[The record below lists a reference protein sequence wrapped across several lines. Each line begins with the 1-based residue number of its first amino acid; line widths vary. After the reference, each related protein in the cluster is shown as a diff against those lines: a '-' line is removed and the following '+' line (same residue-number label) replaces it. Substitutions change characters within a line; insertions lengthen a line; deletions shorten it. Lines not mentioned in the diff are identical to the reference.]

1 MRDITYTMVHIKEL
15 IELDYWNNI
24 LRFSSKEDKIQNFES
39 EQVFRIKRKQK
50 KKGTKYEQSL
60 FESKYSVY

>member
-1 MRDITYTMVHIKEL
+1 MEASVLFSFGSSGSNWSPVMRDITYTMVHIKEL

-39 EQVFRIKRKQK
+39 E
-50 KKGTKYEQSL
+50 
-60 FESKYSVY
+60 